1 MLKILKFKAMNRG
14 SLRGFLSVESD
25 KMRIQFNDLRLMET
39 NGTEWIAF
47 PANKYENDEGKTRYS
62 PYVKFTSRKVSK
74 AFTKQVLEALETWKK
89 LYGENVE
96 IIAEDVDTGEFI
108 PF

>member
-1 MLKILKFKAMNRG
+1 MLKILKFKSMDSG
-14 SLRGFLSVESD
+14 SLRGFLSIESD
-25 KMRIQFNDLRLMET
+25 KMRMIFNDLRLMET

-62 PYVKFTSRKVSK
+62 PYVKFTSKAISK
-74 AFTKQVLEALETWKK
+74 AFTEQVLQALEEWKK

-96 IIAEDVDTGEFI
+96 IIAEDVDTGEI
-108 PF
+108 MPF